1 MKPAYDLLVVGAGF
15 AGAVLAERFAR
26 VLNQRVLVIDRR
38 PHLGGNAYDCHDS
51 AGVLIH
57 PYGPHY
63 FRTSSAM
70 VWAYLSVFTTWQHV
84 DYRIL
89 SYTDGAL
96 WQFPIN
102 LNTFEQ
108 FIGRPATSEEMRT
121 TLSKWRIP
129 IEQPKNSEEL
139 ILSRVGRELYEKFFR
154 NYTLK
159 QWGLDPKDLDP
170 TVCGRIPIRVNR
182 DNRYLTERF
191 QALPQEGYT
200 PLFQRLLD
208 HPNIEVRLGVS
219 FQNPDH
225 GITYKRLV
233 YTGPVD
239 AYYNYR
245 FGVLPYRSL
254 RFETETLEQEFY
266 QPVVQVNYPNNF
278 EFTRI
283 IEAKHITGQKLPRT
297 TIIREYPQAF
307 TLDREAYYP
316 IPNPAAHAQ
325 FAQYARM
332 MAAEKD
338 VSFVG
343 RLATYRYYNM
353 DQVVASA
360 LAEFTRLTG
369 IRPAFSRG

>member
-1 MKPAYDLLVVGAGF
+1 MIATIPQACSSTPTGHTTSALVRPWFGPISASLPLGST
-15 AGAVLAERFAR
+15 
-26 VLNQRVLVIDRR
+26 LNI
-38 PHLGGNAYDCHDS
+38 AF
-51 AGVLIH
+51 
-57 PYGPHY
+57 
-63 FRTSSAM
+63 FRTPTVPFGNSRSTSTRSNNSS
-70 VWAYLSVFTTWQHV
+70 
-84 DYRIL
+84 
-89 SYTDGAL
+89 GA
-96 WQFPIN
+96 PPHRRRCA
-102 LNTFEQ
+102 
-108 FIGRPATSEEMRT
+108 RPLAR
-121 TLSKWRIP
+121 WRIP
-129 IEQPKNSEEL
+129 IEQPINSEEL

-154 NYTLK
+154 NYTRK

-170 TVCGRIPIRVNR
+170 AVCGRIPIRVNR

-219 FQNPDH
+219 FQNPNH

-254 RFETETLEQEFY
+254 RFETETLEQEYY

-307 TLDREAYYP
+307 TLGREAYYP

-325 FAQYARM
+325 FARYARM
-332 MAAEKD
+332 MGAEKD

-353 DQVVASA
+353 DQVIASA

-369 IRPAFSRG
+369 IRPAFSRR